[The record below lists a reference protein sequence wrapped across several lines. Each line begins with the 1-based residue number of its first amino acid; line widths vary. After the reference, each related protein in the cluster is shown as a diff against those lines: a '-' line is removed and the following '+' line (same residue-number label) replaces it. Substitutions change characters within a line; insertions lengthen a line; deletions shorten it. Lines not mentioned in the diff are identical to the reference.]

1 MTVVH
6 FIYQS
11 LEKQLKNLNQKTNCS
26 NIYIDIY
33 RDRYIRQIF
42 ILFYLY
48 VSTKYSQ
55 PFKKDLNQFQNLT
68 SETKYLKQDN
78 ELRRPQTYLTLP
90 RAPMFSHK
98 YYFLQIGSVSTSG
111 HCMNSISYS
120 HHTLLKSIIYLY
132 NK

>member
-1 MTVVH
+1 MTVVD
-6 FIYQS
+6 FIYQ
-11 LEKQLKNLNQKTNCS
+11 LLKKQLKNFNQKTNCS
-26 NIYIDIY
+26 NIYIYRQID
-33 RDRYIRQIF
+33 RDRYIRY
-42 ILFYLY
+42 LFYLY

-55 PFKKDLNQFQNLT
+55 PFKKDLNQFQKLT

-90 RAPMFSHK
+90 KAPMFSHK
-98 YYFLQIGSVSTSG
+98 NYFLQIGSVSTSG
-111 HCMNSISYS
+111 HCMNNISYS